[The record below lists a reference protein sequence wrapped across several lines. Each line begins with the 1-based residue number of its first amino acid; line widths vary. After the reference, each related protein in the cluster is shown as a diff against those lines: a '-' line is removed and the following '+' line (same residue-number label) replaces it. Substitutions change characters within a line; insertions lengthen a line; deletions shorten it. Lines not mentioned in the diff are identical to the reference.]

1 MELIEFTIKTLIA
14 VFIVATFG
22 VFTLMLFAPISL
34 SVVLALYTSIKV
46 GTAKDPVALSTAFKD
61 FKSGLWDGLNTS
73 SENIMKCSEEIDG
86 IISKLDGGTPAKK
99 IPEIKNYTVK
109 EKSFIKMK
117 QSGLDD
123 GDKIS
128 LGNVSVVHEYHI
140 TERKNVPYNF

>member
-34 SVVLALYTSIKV
+34 SVVLTLYTSIKV
-46 GTAKDPVALSTAFKD
+46 GTAKDPAALSHAFKD
-61 FKSGLWDGLNTS
+61 FKAGLWDGLSTS
-73 SENIMKCSEEIDG
+73 SENIMKCSEEIDK
-86 IISKLDGGTPAKK
+86 IISSLDEGVSPKDIKEIRNYK
-99 IPEIKNYTVK
+99 IK

-117 QSGLDD
+117 QSGLEER
-123 GDKIS
+123 DKVS